1 MIPSTDNNND
11 TNMTT
16 NTIPTPAE
24 LDTLIANG
32 TVRKVCT
39 GSRRGYTS
47 RKGSGYVEA
56 YSGKF
61 GNGFALISPRWDTTQ
76 YVYVTYYV
84 FA

>member
-1 MIPSTDNNND
+1 MT
-11 TNMTT
+11 TT

-24 LDTLIANG
+24 LDTLVANG
-32 TVRKVCT
+32 AVREVRT

-47 RKGSGYVEA
+47 RKGNGYVEA

-61 GNGFALISPRWDTTQ
+61 GTGFARISPRWDTTQ

-84 FA
+84 FS